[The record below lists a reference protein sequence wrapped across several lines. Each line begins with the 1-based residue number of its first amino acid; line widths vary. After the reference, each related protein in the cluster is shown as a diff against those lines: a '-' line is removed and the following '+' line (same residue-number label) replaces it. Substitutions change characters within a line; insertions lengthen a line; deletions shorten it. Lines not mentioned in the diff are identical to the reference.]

1 MTGRK
6 FIEWF
11 SSSPRSFGV
20 NLEPSETDT
29 EGPLFRGGK
38 GQLFLHQLCKA
49 FIDTIE
55 SAHRDDK
62 LTSKGRA
69 DLILREAQRLLA
81 ELRGN
86 FKKFLDPCANAYQ
99 NFDSTRLP
107 ALRRA
112 TDALSAVERLRIQ
125 QSISNLEVKDRVEV
139 LENALRDNDEV
150 VLGTLF
156 DRPQLHR
163 LLDPSLISQARRK
176 YMSQNAPDVI
186 AAETAAAVL
195 TFDFEKVTD
204 ELSLFMAGPSSD
216 AVEIHKHL
224 AEIKKLGMAFESNA
238 DLEWMLNG
246 GSPSGLPQMDFSSL
260 SDGADLSTASR

>member
-1 MTGRK
+1 MAARR

-11 SSSPRSFGV
+11 ASSPKSFGV
-20 NLEPSETDT
+20 NLTPA
-29 EGPLFRGGK
+29 EGDGESVTFRAAK
-38 GQLFLHQLCKA
+38 GQLFLHQLCRK
-49 FIDTIE
+49 FTDTIE
-55 SAHRDDK
+55 SAHRNDK
-62 LTSKGRA
+62 LTSKGRD

-86 FKKFLDPCANAYQ
+86 FKKFLDPCVNGFTH
-99 NFDSTRLP
+99 FDSTHLVAIRPPGNALEAVQRL
-107 ALRRA
+107 
-112 TDALSAVERLRIQ
+112 AVQ
-125 QSISNLEVKDRVEV
+125 QSISNLEVEDRVEC
-139 LENALRDNDEV
+139 LSNALRDNDETI
-150 VLGTLF
+150 LGTFF

-186 AAETAAAVL
+186 AAETAGAVL
-195 TFDFEKVTD
+195 AFDVEKITD

-216 AVEIHKHL
+216 AVAIHAHL
-224 AEIKKLGMAFESNA
+224 AEVKKLNLTFEKNA

-246 GSPSGLPQMDFSSL
+246 GSPSNLPQMDFSSL

>member
-1 MTGRK
+1 MPGRK

-11 SSSPRSFGV
+11 ATSNKSFGV
-20 NLEPSETDT
+20 NLTPA
-29 EGPLFRGGK
+29 EGDGESVTFRGSK
-38 GQLFLHQLCKA
+38 CQEWLHQLCKA
-49 FIDTIE
+49 FIDKH
-55 SAHRDDK
+55 AAVLRDNR
-62 LTSKGRA
+62 LTEQGRKEA
-69 DLILREAQRLLA
+69 VQREAGRLLA
-81 ELRGN
+81 ELKQRYRT
-86 FKKFLDPCANAYQ
+86 FLDPCVSAYQ